1 MNLSSPQHTPQRTV
15 GEALA
20 EGRAMGLD
28 RLDLQLLML
37 HALGLDETR
46 RAWLL
51 AHDDEELANNVAE
64 RFLTDAKRR
73 AQGEPLAYI
82 TGTKEFFG
90 LPLRVDA
97 RVLVPRPDT
106 ETLVDWAL
114 ELMPQKN
121 ARVIDLGTGS
131 GAIALA
137 LKHARPDWDV
147 HALDASAD
155 ALAVAQA
162 NAANLGLSIQFHQ
175 GFWLSGLRLE
185 PDPTL
190 RFGLIASNPPYI
202 EVDDPHLA
210 ALTHEPLQAL
220 VAGADGLDDL
230 RHIISQARI
239 HLRDQGWLVLEHG
252 YQQAAAVRELLLAA
266 GFSQV
271 QSRRDLAGIERC
283 SGGMW
288 LATD

>member
-1 MNLSSPQHTPQRTV
+1 LNQSSPQHTPQWTV
-15 GEALA
+15 GQALA
-20 EGRAMGLD
+20 EGRTLGLD

-37 HALGLDETR
+37 HALGLDEAR

-51 AHDDEELANNVAE
+51 AHDDEVLANHVAE
-64 RFLTDAKRR
+64 RYLTDATRR

-82 TGTKEFFG
+82 TGKKEFFG

-106 ETLVDWAL
+106 ETLVEWAL
-114 ELMPQKN
+114 ELLPQKN

-137 LKHARPDWDV
+137 LKHTRPDWDV

-162 NAANLGLSIQFHQ
+162 NAENLGLSILFHQ
-175 GFWLSGLRLE
+175 GSWLSRFAPE
-185 PDPTL
+185 PDTAQ
-190 RFGLIASNPPYI
+190 RFSLIASNPPYI
-202 EVDDPHLA
+202 EADDPHLA
-210 ALTHEPLQAL
+210 ALTHEPQQAL
-220 VAGADGLDDL
+220 VAGTDGLDDL
-230 RHIISQARI
+230 RIIIGQARD
-239 HLRDQGWLVLEHG
+239 HLQNHGWLILEHG
-252 YQQAAAVRELLLAA
+252 HQQAAVVRELLRAA

-283 SGGMW
+283 SGGKW
-288 LATD
+288 LAAH